1 MRWWWGLGQII
12 LLERFFWGLG
22 PGRCLIGVSGGFDV
36 LALRWG
42 LGAGD
47 THGRVHQNLPAHREV
62 RQKRR
67 EVRQCSPACLD
78 RRLSQPA
85 APAPR
90 PRPTLRPPA
99 LGPRLSGGP
108 ASLCP
113 ASLPLSPSPILPL
126 CLPSSPALPS
136 LPSPPSLVSLLG
148 LFIPEPLLLQG
159 DAGKP
164 WLQTSAILIFP
175 ADRLKWNL

>member
-1 MRWWWGLGQII
+1 MRWWWGLGRII
-12 LLERFFWGLG
+12 LLERFVWGLG

-47 THGRVHQNLPAHREV
+47 THGRVHQSLPAHRKA

-90 PRPTLRPPA
+90 PRPHSVA
-99 LGPRLSGGP
+99 SGPRLSGG
-108 ASLCP
+108 P

-126 CLPSSPALPS
+126 CLPSFPALPS

>member
-1 MRWWWGLGQII
+1 MRWWWGLGRII
-12 LLERFFWGLG
+12 LLERFVWGLG

-47 THGRVHQNLPAHREV
+47 THGRVHQSLPAHRKA

-90 PRPTLRPPA
+90 PRPRSVA
-99 LGPRLSGGP
+99 SGPRLSR
-108 ASLCP
+108 A
-113 ASLPLSPSPILPL
+113 ALPL
-126 CLPSSPALPS
+126 CLSPPLPS
-136 LPSPPSLVSLLG
+136 CLSAFPPFQPSPLSL
-148 LFIPEPLLLQG
+148 PLLLLSHCWVCLSLNHFSCRETLESPG
-159 DAGKP
+159 SKP
-164 WLQTSAILIFP
+164 VRS
-175 ADRLKWNL
+175 